1 MNAYILQYLLC
12 VFAATVLHEVLQ
24 IILLGKSRAIKKKK
38 SSRADVCYSYHA
50 TSLQTPVSAA
60 TPAKSS
66 P

>member
-1 MNAYILQYLLC
+1 MNAYTLQYLLC
-12 VFAATVLHEVLQ
+12 AFAATVLHEVLQ
-24 IILLGKSRAIKKKK
+24 IILLGKSRAIKKK

-50 TSLQTPVSAA
+50 TSLRTPVSAA